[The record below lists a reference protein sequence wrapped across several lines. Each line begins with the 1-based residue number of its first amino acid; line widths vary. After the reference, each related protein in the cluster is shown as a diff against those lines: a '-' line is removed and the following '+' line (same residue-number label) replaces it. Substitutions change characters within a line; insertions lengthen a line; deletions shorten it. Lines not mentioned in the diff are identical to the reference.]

1 MTSKLSGIRFEN
13 GKFLLDG
20 YPEGAS
26 VRGLGIP
33 KAQELSRLHVFKSDL
48 DNVCEW
54 ISLAKNFDPPD
65 PKQEALYVAALIRF
79 RACFEGTSGLRQ
91 KPLKQKDMFNSTDRA
106 CLERLRL
113 IRNQMVAHDEHLY
126 PGEYP
131 LVVLDKNATAIEAVS
146 FMIKVPFSGM
156 SDVQDLERLAEIARK
171 WIDAAYEEMAT
182 EIVAEIN
189 ALTAEERLYLR
200 DTTPEFTINMGP
212 PEDRLKKS

>member
-1 MTSKLSGIRFEN
+1 MASKLSGIRLEN
-13 GKFLLDG
+13 GKFILDG
-20 YPEGAS
+20 YPEGTS

-48 DNVCEW
+48 DDVCEW
-54 ISLAKNFDPPD
+54 ISQAKNIDPTD
-65 PKQEALYVAALIRF
+65 PKHEALYVAALIKF

-91 KPLKQKDMFNSTDRA
+91 KPLRQKDILSTADRA

-131 LVVLDKNATAIEAVS
+131 LIVLDKDAKAIEAVS

-156 SDVQDLERLAEIARK
+156 GEIEDLERLAHISQK
-171 WIDAAYEEMAT
+171 WINNAYEEIAS

-189 ALTAEERLYLR
+189 AVSNEERLHLR
-200 DTTPEFTINMGP
+200 DVTPEFTINITG
-212 PEDRLKKS
+212 PEDRLKK